1 MPVAK
6 LMLGLLGSV
15 TESER
20 SISRERQ
27 AEGIAPEKERG
38 VYKRRAKVL
47 TAEQVQQ
54 AKKWIG
60 EGIPKTKLAKQLGV
74 GRTTLY
80 SYL

>member
-1 MPVAK
+1 M
-6 LMLGLLGSV
+6 

-47 TAEQVQQ
+47 TAEQVEQ

-60 EGIPKTKLAKQLGV
+60 EGIPKTKLA
-74 GRTTLY
+74 
-80 SYL
+80 